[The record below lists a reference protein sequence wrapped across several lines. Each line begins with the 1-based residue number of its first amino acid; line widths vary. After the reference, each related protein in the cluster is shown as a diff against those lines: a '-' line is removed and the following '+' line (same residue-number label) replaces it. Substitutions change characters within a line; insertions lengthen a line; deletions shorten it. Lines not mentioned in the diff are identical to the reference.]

1 MICTV
6 VCTKLFNSDADPWF
20 IVMGVPTFW
29 HTIRI
34 HSIIFIFLSHMAYI
48 LYLHPVAPKSSLS
61 VPYQWFLVID
71 QCMWEHFAVLRRH
84 HVIYLTFNTINTS
97 NLIYL
102 RHPYGGF
109 TRQQMI
115 LCCFCF
121 HLAALSVNGRS
132 ERLLFQPLYKCR
144 HISLINDT
152 GIAVVQDDLHIK
164 LFAADFS
171 CLLLEAIRKLESGP
185 VDPILPWWRSVWIS
199 LWQCT
204 QTQCLKTIGPINT
217 QF

>member
-1 MICTV
+1 
-6 VCTKLFNSDADPWF
+6 
-20 IVMGVPTFW
+20 
-29 HTIRI
+29 
-34 HSIIFIFLSHMAYI
+34 MAYI

-71 QCMWEHFAVLRRH
+71 QCMWEYFAVLRRH

-144 HISLINDT
+144 RISLINDT

-171 CLLLEAIRKLESGP
+171 SVCFWRQFANSSP
-185 VDPILPWWRSVWIS
+185 VLWTQSYHGGVLCEYRFDSVP
-199 LWQCT
+199 
-204 QTQCLKTIGPINT
+204 KHNV
-217 QF
+217 